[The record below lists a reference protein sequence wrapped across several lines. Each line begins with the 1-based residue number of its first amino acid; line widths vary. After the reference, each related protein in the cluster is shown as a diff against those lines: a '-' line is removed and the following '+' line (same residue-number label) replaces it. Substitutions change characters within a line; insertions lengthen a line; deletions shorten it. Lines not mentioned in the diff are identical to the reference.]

1 MKKNKKEQKFRIKL
15 KKAARRSG
23 KVTTKDGK
31 LYESKNKRKF
41 TVSKNELLLS
51 EKPDSELTQF
61 H

>member
-41 TVSKNELLLS
+41 TVSQKRTATVR
-51 EKPDSELTQF
+51 KTRQ
-61 H
+61 